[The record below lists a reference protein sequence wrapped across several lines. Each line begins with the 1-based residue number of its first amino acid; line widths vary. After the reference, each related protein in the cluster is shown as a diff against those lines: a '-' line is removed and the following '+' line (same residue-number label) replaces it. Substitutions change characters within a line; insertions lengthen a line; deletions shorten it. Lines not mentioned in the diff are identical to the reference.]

1 MKNEKKYHFQLFIHV
16 IIMFVYFSAMR
27 QMYFQ
32 QGGSD
37 PAILAQIADME
48 REARTLDNKGVK
60 ARRKRGRY
68 SELIKSHVSSHNSHI
83 IPRFY

>member
-1 MKNEKKYHFQLFIHV
+1 
-16 IIMFVYFSAMR
+16 MR

-60 ARRKRGRY
+60 ARRKRGRDGD
-68 SELIKSHVSSHNSHI
+68 LIKSHAFPRNSHI
-83 IPRFY
+83 ILLENTMSKIERVVSTLVVGQPRI